1 MADPSLVLDRR
12 AEAGIGPG
20 LHAIIIGVS
29 DYSFL
34 SAADDP
40 PGEELA
46 ALQKLESSAISGWRF
61 AEKLKGLDGEKRLF
75 RPLKTLRLLLAPSAT
90 EIAAE
95 PALANP
101 GGLPPLCDNIRKSL
115 NLWRQDIA
123 ASLAEQALFHFSG
136 HGIRR
141 SLEET
146 ILLAADFLD
155 PAFDAVLEK
164 AFSLRN
170 IYNGMVPS
178 PKRPEI
184 GREQFYFIDA
194 CRDKPDAL
202 DKIENTDTPKVF
214 EPFLG
219 SFDDRKAPIFFA
231 TKTGGSAAGVP
242 GKVTY
247 FTDALL
253 WSLDHGAFNA
263 SEVAG
268 VDGIIWPVTAQ
279 SLKVGVEAANLL
291 FENRVELTGLVADP
305 ALCFRRDP
313 PNVAL
318 RMMFKPQSV
327 LGNVAKV
334 ALRNM
339 DTDADHPVPAPEPD
353 KPWASD
359 VSAGYYRLFV
369 EGVPGSFPAAKSGI
383 QFFNVQTKMPWGF
396 TIGGVT

>member
-1 MADPSLVLDRR
+1 MDDPSLVLDRR

-29 DYSFL
+29 EYSFL
-34 SAADDP
+34 PAADDP
-40 PGEELA
+40 PGEDLG
-46 ALQKLESSAISGWRF
+46 ALQKLESSALSGWRF
-61 AEKLKGLDGEKRLF
+61 AEKLKSLDAEKRLF
-75 RPLKTLRLLLAPSAT
+75 RPLKTLRLLLAPSAK
-90 EIAAE
+90 EIATEA
-95 PALANP
+95 ALANP
-101 GGLPPLCDNIRKSL
+101 GGLPPVSDNIRKTL
-115 NLWRQDIA
+115 ALWRQDIA
-123 ASLAEQALFHFSG
+123 ASQGEQALFHFSG

-184 GREQFYFIDA
+184 GREQFYFVDA

-242 GKVTY
+242 GQVTY
-247 FTDALL
+247 FTAALL
-253 WSLDHGAFNA
+253 WALDHGAFNA
-263 SEVAG
+263 TEVKG
-268 VDGIIWPVTAQ
+268 IDGTVWPITAQ
-279 SLKVGVEAANLL
+279 SLKVGVEAADLL

-313 PNVAL
+313 PRVSL
-318 RMMFKPQSV
+318 KMEIKPQTAHAS
-327 LGNVAKV
+327 VAKV
-334 ALRNM
+334 ALR
-339 DTDADHPVPAPEPD
+339 DLDSDAELLVVAPEPD
-353 KPWASD
+353 HPWASEIP
-359 VSAGYYRLFV
+359 AGHYRLFV
-369 EGVPGSFPAAKSGI
+369 EGVPGSFPATKSTV
-383 QFFNVQTKMPWGF
+383 QFFNIQTKMPWGF
-396 TIGGVT
+396 TIGSAI